1 MMLACRRFMQDGGSR
16 WARALLRKTRAFVE
30 AEHPALKVTT
40 DMLLRDIKYALRLL
54 WKRPGFTIVAVIT
67 LALGIGANTA
77 IFSVINAVL
86 LAPLPYEDSDKLVG
100 VWDRQ
105 IISNEN
111 QQPVSLPELEDWKE
125 QNQVFEELAI
135 TRGVTFNLT
144 QAGETE
150 RVTGARVST
159 NLYTLLRIKP
169 LLGRPFSEAEG
180 KPGAEPV
187 ALISYGL
194 WQRRYA
200 ADPQIV
206 GRSLQLDGIPCT
218 VVGVLPRGVSY
229 PTADTELVIPFI
241 PQPRES
247 QRANHFLRVI
257 GRLRANVSLSQART
271 EMDTIAARLE
281 QQYPDAS
288 TGWRVQLLPL
298 HEQLVGNIRP
308 ALLVLLGA
316 VGCVLLIAC
325 ANVANL
331 LLSRAVG
338 RRMELAVRTALGA
351 SRWQLIRQLL
361 TESILLSLC
370 GGLFGLLLAVWSVPV
385 LTRLSSGSIPRVE
398 EISVSF
404 RVLLFTLLVSLL
416 TGIIFG
422 LIPAW
427 QSSSKKLTALLRE
440 GRRGSTGGLLHRR
453 VLNLLVI
460 AEVALALV
468 LLVGAGLMIRS
479 FASVRQVSPGFD
491 PHGILTAGIGLSPIK
506 YAELPKQ
513 ATFYQD
519 LLTRIETL
527 PGVVSVAAVSR
538 LPVVA
543 TIASSNFT
551 IKGRPVAS
559 GHEPNANYRVISP
572 RYFQTMGVPF
582 VQGRDFTLRDTKET
596 PDAVIINKTL
606 ADQFWLGQDPLGQY
620 LQLSA
625 ETTRWREVVGVVGNE
640 KLSGLDKEID
650 PAIYVPLTQNTFPNA
665 LRSIFLVVRAEGEP
679 TSLAPSIQKELRSM
693 DQEQALFQVRPLEE
707 VISNSLSQRRFNSLL
722 LVIFGALAGLMAA
735 VGIYGVIAYSVTQR
749 TNEIGIRLALGA
761 QPFDVLKM
769 ILGQGIKLT
778 LIGVVIGLV
787 AAFAL
792 TRILSS
798 LLYGV
803 SATDP
808 LTFLGVPL
816 LLTAVA
822 ALASYL
828 PARRATKVDPCV
840 ALRYD

>member
-1 MMLACRRFMQDGGSR
+1 
-16 WARALLRKTRAFVE
+16 
-30 AEHPALKVTT
+30 
-40 DMLLRDIKYALRLL
+40 MLLRDIKYALRML
-54 WKRPGFTIVAVIT
+54 WKRPGFTVVAVIT

-86 LAPLPYEDSDKLVG
+86 LAPLPYEDPDRLVG
-100 VWDRQ
+100 VWERQ
-105 IISNEN
+105 VISNEN
-111 QQPVSLPELEDWKE
+111 QQPVALPNLDDWKE

-135 TRGVTFNLT
+135 TRGATFNLT

-150 RVTGARVST
+150 RITGARVSS
-159 NLYTLLRIKP
+159 NLYSLLRIKP
-169 LLGRPFSEAEG
+169 ILGRAFTEAEG
-180 KPGAEPV
+180 KPGAEAV
-187 ALISYGL
+187 VLISYGL

-200 ADPQIV
+200 ADPQLV
-206 GRSLQLDGIPCT
+206 GRSLQLDGLPCT
-218 VVGVLPRGVSY
+218 VVGVLPRGLSY

-241 PQPRES
+241 PQKRES
-247 QRANHFLRVI
+247 QRANHFVRVI
-257 GRLRANVSLSQART
+257 GRLRQGVSLSAARA

-281 QQYPDAS
+281 GQYPDTNA
-288 TGWRVQLLPL
+288 GWRVNLLPL
-298 HEQLVGNIRP
+298 HDQLVGNIRP

-338 RRMELAVRTALGA
+338 RQMELAVRTALGA

-361 TESILLSLC
+361 TESIMLSLC
-370 GGLFGLLLAVWSVPV
+370 GGLFGLLLAVWAVPV

-398 EISVSF
+398 EISVSL
-404 RVLLFTLLVSLL
+404 RVLSFTLLISLL

-427 QSSSKKLTALLRE
+427 QSSSKKLTASLRE

-453 VLNLLVI
+453 VLSILVI
-460 AEVALALV
+460 TEVALALV
-468 LLVGAGLMIRS
+468 LLVCAGLMIRS

-491 PHGILTAGIGLSPIK
+491 PRGVLTAGIGLSPVK
-506 YAELPKQ
+506 YAELEQQ
-513 ATFYQD
+513 ATFYQT
-519 LLTRIETL
+519 LLAKLEAL
-527 PGVVSVAAVSR
+527 PGVVSVAGVSR

-543 TIASSNFT
+543 VVSSSDFT
-551 IKGRPVAS
+551 IKGRPVQL
-559 GHEPNANYRVISP
+559 GHEPGANFRVISP
-572 RYFQTMGVPF
+572 RYFQTMGIPF
-582 VQGRDFTLRDTKET
+582 VQGRDFTVRDTKDT
-596 PDAVIINKTL
+596 PDAVIVNKVL
-606 ADQFWLGQDPLGQY
+606 AERFWPGQDPLGQH
-620 LQLSA
+620 LQLAA
-625 ETTRWREVVGVVGNE
+625 EKTRWREVVGVVGNE
-640 KLSGLDKEID
+640 KMSGLDNEIG

-665 LRSIFLVVRAEGEP
+665 MRNLFLIVRAEGEP
-679 TSLAPSIQKELRSM
+679 GALAPAIQKELRSM

-722 LVIFGALAGLMAA
+722 LIIFGALAGLMAA

-761 QPFDVLKM
+761 QPRDVLKM

-778 LIGVVIGLV
+778 LAGVAIGLI

-808 LTFLGVPL
+808 LTFLGVPVL
-816 LLTAVA
+816 LIAVA